1 MNVEVKHRTADVFG
15 IGRDLPLNYIAR
27 KAVDEAFITSLTR
40 DKHIVIYGSS
50 KQGKTS
56 LRKHCLTENDYVVV
70 HCSNKWDLADLHSAI
85 LKRAGFE
92 ITQATTRTTAG
103 RNKIIASFK
112 AAIFGAGIETGGE
125 KETTNTIAIT
135 SKPLELDPEDVND
148 IIAALNGFKKFIV
161 LEDFHYLSI
170 ETQKDF
176 AVALKAFH
184 EQSNLCFIIVGVW
197 LEEGRLTV
205 YNGDLTGRVVA
216 INADAWSKDELND
229 VISTGEALLNV
240 RFTESFKSALIGGCL
255 ESVYIVQESCYQAC
269 IKHGINFT
277 QENLTD
283 VGGGDDVQGIIREVV
298 NQQSGR
304 YNSFFTLFAAGFQ
317 ETALQMHKWLLYSLL
332 TAPSTMLEKGIKYRW
347 IRDLLRQHHPEG
359 NALNLGNLTQAL
371 QSTASLQVK
380 KDIKPIVLD
389 YDQTNTKLNIVDRGF
404 LIWLE
409 NQDRNELLELTDLPP
424 APAPPNDLLATI

>member
-1 MNVEVKHRTADVFG
+1 MNVEAIHRTADVFG
-15 IGRDLPLNYIAR
+15 IGRDLPLNYVAR
-27 KAVDEAFITSLTR
+27 KAVDEAFMTNLTR
-40 DKHIVIYGSS
+40 DKHVVIYGSS

-56 LRKHCLTENDYVVV
+56 LRKHCLTADDYVVV
-70 HCSNKWDLADLHSAI
+70 HCSNKWDLAALHSAI

-92 ITQATTRTTAG
+92 VTQSTTRTTSG
-103 RNKIIASFK
+103 KNKIIASFK
-112 AAIFGAGIETGGE
+112 AAIFGVGIETGGD
-125 KETTNTIAIT
+125 KETTNTSAIT
-135 SKPLELDPEDVND
+135 SSPLELDPEDVND
-148 IIAALNGFKKFIV
+148 IIEALAGFSKLIV

-184 EQSNLCFIIVGVW
+184 EQSRLCFVIVGVW

-205 YNGDLTGRVVA
+205 YNGDLTGRVIA
-216 INADAWSKDELND
+216 INADAWSEEELNE
-229 VISTGEALLNV
+229 VISAGEALLNV
-240 RFTESFKSALIGGCL
+240 RFTQSFRSALISGCL

-269 IKHGINFT
+269 IKQGINFT
-277 QENLTD
+277 QDTLTD
-283 VGGGDDVQGIIREVV
+283 VGNGEDVQGIIRAVV

-304 YNSFFTLFAAGFQ
+304 YNAFFTLFAAGFQ
-317 ETALQMHKWLLYSLL
+317 ETTLQMYKWLLYPLL
-332 TAPSTMLEKGIKYRW
+332 TAPSAMLEKGLKYRW
-347 IRDLLRQHHPEG
+347 MRDVLRQHHPEG

-389 YDQTNTKLNIVDRGF
+389 YDQTNGKLNIVDRGF

-409 NQDRNELLELTDLPP
+409 NQDRVELLELAELPP
-424 APAPPNDLLATI
+424 GPIEA